1 MEVAFFVSVFAL
13 LVVFLALRSK
23 PTVINNGDHY
33 HYYGREGREG
43 LDGGE
48 KPKSLIDENV
58 RQLARDAGE
67 LHREF
72 RGIEKGE
79 KISNDRTLP
88 E

>member
-1 MEVAFFVSVFAL
+1 MAIALFVSVFAL

-33 HYYGREGREG
+33 HYYGRNGREG
-43 LDGGE
+43 LDGSE

-58 RQLARDAGE
+58 RQLARDVGE
-67 LHREF
+67 FHREF
-72 RGIEKGE
+72 QGIEKGE
-79 KISNDRTLP
+79 KIPNDRTLP